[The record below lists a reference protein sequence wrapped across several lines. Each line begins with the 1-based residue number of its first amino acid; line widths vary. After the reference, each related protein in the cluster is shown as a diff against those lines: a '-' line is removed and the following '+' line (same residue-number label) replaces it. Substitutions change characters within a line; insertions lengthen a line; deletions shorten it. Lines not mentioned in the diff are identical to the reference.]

1 MGRTPDT
8 MVNMEA
14 WMVAGF
20 NKARWLDTGQLV
32 DAGPLGP
39 QGRLVF
45 YQFVQLRQQFAC
57 ILRAIFK
64 KIDIFFCKIKG

>member
-1 MGRTPDT
+1 MKKFFRHCQPPELNKMGRIPDT

-20 NKARWLDTGQLV
+20 NKAHWLDTGQLV

-39 QGRLVF
+39 QGRSVF
-45 YQFVQLRQQFAC
+45 
-57 ILRAIFK
+57 
-64 KIDIFFCKIKG
+64 